1 MGEITSCPPEMGDKA
16 LKLLSTGKTIPQ
28 RMGVWTCLTTRYG
41 FVGKGWIFPHF
52 FIDIVTEYLL

>member
-1 MGEITSCPPEMGDKA
+1 MEAVINR
-16 LKLLSTGKTIPQ
+16 KTIPQ
-28 RMGVWTCLTTRYG
+28 RMGVWPCLTTRYG